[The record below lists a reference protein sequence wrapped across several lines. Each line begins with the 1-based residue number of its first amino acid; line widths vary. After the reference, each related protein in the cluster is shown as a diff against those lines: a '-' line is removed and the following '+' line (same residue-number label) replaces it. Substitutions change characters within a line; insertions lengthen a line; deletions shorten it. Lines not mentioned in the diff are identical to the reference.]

1 MVKTADHTKRERRR
15 ERAEAKAAALR
26 RRQHRRRLGW
36 ALGAAAVV
44 GAIAIGWVAFLGG
57 DGEPGTGPSRRA
69 DVVVAGPGRSEP
81 LAPGEAVP
89 DFTAPG
95 LHGGTISWESYVGR
109 PTLLAVWAPWCP
121 HCQVELPILDRVMR
135 DHPNMG
141 FVTLVTAV
149 GDRPGPT
156 PEGYLRDHGLTF
168 PVAVDD
174 ERGTVS
180 DALGVP
186 GFPMLYFV
194 DSDGRVRIAVSGEVD
209 EATLVEA
216 LSKLS

>member
-15 ERAEAKAAALR
+15 ERAEAKAAAR
-26 RRQHRRRLGW
+26 RRQQRRRRLGW
-36 ALGAAAVV
+36 TLGAAAVV
-44 GAIAIGWVAFLGG
+44 GAIAIGAVAFLGG
-57 DGEPGTGPSRRA
+57 TGDPGAGPSQRA
-69 DVVVAGPGRSEP
+69 EVVVAGPARSEP
-81 LAPGEAVP
+81 LARGEAVP
-89 DFTAPG
+89 AFTAPE
-95 LHGGTISWESYVGR
+95 LRRGTVSWESYVGR

-135 DHPNMG
+135 DHPSMG

-156 PEGYLRDHGLTF
+156 PEAYMRDHGLAF

-174 ERGTVS
+174 DAGTIS

-194 DSDGRVRIAVSGEVD
+194 DSDGTVRFAVSGEVD

-216 LSKLS
+216 LSRLS